1 MIKSKKEI
9 ASEIAKENR
18 LHSYLDIS
26 KREKISI
33 NSLRVLASKEKWP
46 RIKIGSRIYFS
57 EDQINSIVTNRE
69 IDLKKEISK
78 NLV

>member
-9 ASEIAKENR
+9 AAEIVKENG
-18 LHSYLDIS
+18 LYSYLDIS

-46 RIKIGSRIYFS
+46 RIKIGSRTYFS
-57 EDQINSIVTNRE
+57 EDQINSILTNRE
-69 IDLKKEISK
+69 NDLKKEIIK
-78 NLV
+78 CLV